1 MIKRVKVGSSKT
13 IYFNFEDTNI
23 EELDSLNLSYF
34 DVYNIPKDYYKL
46 NNYFVSFSSCSF
58 ETSKTGYIAM
68 FVNRNRKIYDSK
80 IGYTPET
87 ELPISYEH

>member
-1 MIKRVKVGSSKT
+1 MIKRVKFGSSKT

-46 NNYFVSFSSCSF
+46 NNYFVAFSSCGN
-58 ETSKTGYIAM
+58 SKTGVIAM
-68 FVNRNRKIYDSK
+68 FVNKNRKLYDSK
-80 IGYTPET
+80 ICYTPET
-87 ELPISYEH
+87 ELPISYEL